1 MLTLKLLDGV
11 DRPPP
16 FLEQKRI
23 AEYIIK
29 GLSAKLQFSSGSCGD
44 GSFDYRELKQEEA
57 EVKACIKV
65 LKTMYAI
72 T

>member
-1 MLTLKLLDGV
+1 MLTLKPLEPV

-29 GLSAKLQFSSGSCGD
+29 GLISKLQFSSGSCGD
-44 GSFDYRELKQEEA
+44 GSFDYRERKQEEA
-57 EVKACIKV
+57 EVASCIKV